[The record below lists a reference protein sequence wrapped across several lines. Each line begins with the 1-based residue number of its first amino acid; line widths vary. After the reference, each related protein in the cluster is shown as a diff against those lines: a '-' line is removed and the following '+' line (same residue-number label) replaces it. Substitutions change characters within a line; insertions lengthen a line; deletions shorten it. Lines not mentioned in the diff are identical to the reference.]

1 MEGRKLN
8 KTQEVSKF
16 QKRTDE
22 EEKIK

>member
-1 MEGRKLN
+1 MEERKVN